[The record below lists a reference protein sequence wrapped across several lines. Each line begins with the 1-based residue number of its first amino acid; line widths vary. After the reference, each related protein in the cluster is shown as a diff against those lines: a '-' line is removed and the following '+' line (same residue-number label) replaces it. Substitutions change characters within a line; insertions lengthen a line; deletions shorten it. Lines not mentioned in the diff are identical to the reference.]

1 MTAPD
6 AGPCPG
12 WCADSHDGE
21 PAAERA
27 HCARVRLIDLSTM
40 PLIAGKHVQRLAL
53 DLVQEPGEDE
63 PRVQLR
69 IGDYLLAQLT
79 IAECER
85 AGIALVGLAALAR
98 DVEL

>member
-1 MTAPD
+1 MTAPG

-21 PAAERA
+21 PPAGRV
-27 HCARVRLIDLSTM
+27 HRARVRVIDLTAM
-40 PLIAGKHVQRLAL
+40 PLIAGRHVQRLAF

-69 IGDYLLAQLT
+69 IGDFLLAQLT

-85 AGIALVGLAALAR
+85 SGIALVGLAALAR
-98 DVEL
+98 EVEL